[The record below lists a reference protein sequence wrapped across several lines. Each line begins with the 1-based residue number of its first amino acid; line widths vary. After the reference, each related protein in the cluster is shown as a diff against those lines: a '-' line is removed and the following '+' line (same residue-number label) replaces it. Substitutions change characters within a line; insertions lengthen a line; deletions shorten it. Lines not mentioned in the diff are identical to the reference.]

1 MSNSKQ
7 FFRAGDRAASALRP
21 VRLTPNFVAMAE
33 GSVLIEVGNTR
44 VLCNATVE
52 QGVPAW
58 MRNSGRGWVTA
69 EYGMLPRATLT
80 RTARESERGK
90 VGGRTHEIQ
99 RLIGRSLRGVVD
111 MTVLGERT
119 VILDCDVLQA
129 DGGTRT
135 AAITG
140 ACAALAIAFNRMV
153 AIKALKANPL
163 KQLVAA
169 TSVGI
174 VEDTVLL
181 DLAYEEDSRAEVDM
195 NVVMTGS
202 NRFVELQA
210 TAERTPFEDSHL
222 TQLIELARS
231 GIAQLRA
238 VQEQTLAGRA

>member
-1 MSNSKQ
+1 MKSSTQ
-7 FFRAGDRAASALRP
+7 FFRAGTRAPSAMRP

-33 GSVLIEVGNTR
+33 ASVLIEVGNTR

-80 RTARESERGK
+80 RTPREAERGK
-90 VGGRTHEIQ
+90 IGGRTHEIQ

-111 MTVLGERT
+111 MVALGERT
-119 VILDCDVLQA
+119 VILDCDVIQA

-140 ACAALAIAFNRMV
+140 AAVALGIELNALV
-153 AIKALKANPL
+153 KAGPLKHSPL

-169 TSVGI
+169 TSVGL
-174 VEDTVLL
+174 VGGKAL
-181 DLAYEEDSRAEVDM
+181 
-195 NVVMTGS
+195 
-202 NRFVELQA
+202 
-210 TAERTPFEDSHL
+210 
-222 TQLIELARS
+222 
-231 GIAQLRA
+231 
-238 VQEQTLAGRA
+238 